1 MVPLFLLIA
10 AIVYISSAY
19 MSYSPTIKASSW
31 YFIVGIILANIAN
44 ILWMILAKNTTDN
57 SKLVLYGLFWDSILT
72 FSFLLTP
79 FLFFDIKLSMPQMVG
94 IGLIIA
100 GIICTKV

>member
-1 MVPLFLLIA
+1 MIALFLSIA
-10 AIVYISSAY
+10 ALVYMCSAY
-19 MSYSPTIKASSW
+19 MSYSPTIKASPW
-31 YFIVGIILANIAN
+31 YFVVGIILANIAN

-94 IGLIIA
+94 IGFIVT
-100 GIICTKV
+100 GIILTKV